1 MAPTQTSTQLAVSS
15 EALELSVPVQ
25 TLSAVS
31 NGRESEPSAW
41 LAAHAAG
48 RRWSESWMR
57 EIRTSSS
64 MRGRRKRAT
73 AQRACALLYR
83 SPWLVSFCRETG
95 KNGRAPA
102 GLVVKLRL
110 SCFIHKYERTQR
122 ICQGIKS
129 DLIRYFLDLP
139 ASVRHCKRVGTGAI
153 RHWRRGP
160 ECTSSQ
166 AGRGKGDCRGGSCG
180 GSSPVRFLVLDELGD
195 AH

>member
-64 MRGRRKRAT
+64 MRGHWKRAT
-73 AQRACALLYR
+73 ARRACALLYR
-83 SPWLVSFCRETG
+83 SPCLDRYTHRNENFV
-95 KNGRAPA
+95 
-102 GLVVKLRL
+102 LVVWTV
-110 SCFIHKYERTQR
+110 IR
-122 ICQGIKS
+122 IVTRILFSLFGGI
-129 DLIRYFLDLP
+129 
-139 ASVRHCKRVGTGAI
+139 
-153 RHWRRGP
+153 RR
-160 ECTSSQ
+160 
-166 AGRGKGDCRGGSCG
+166 
-180 GSSPVRFLVLDELGD
+180 RF
-195 AH
+195 

>member
-83 SPWLVSFCRETG
+83 REFKRERQPEHRSDTG
-95 KNGRAPA
+95 RQSS
-102 GLVVKLRL
+102 L
-110 SCFIHKYERTQR
+110 SS
-122 ICQGIKS
+122 KS
-129 DLIRYFLDLP
+129 
-139 ASVRHCKRVGTGAI
+139 A
-153 RHWRRGP
+153 
-160 ECTSSQ
+160 
-166 AGRGKGDCRGGSCG
+166 
-180 GSSPVRFLVLDELGD
+180 
-195 AH
+195 

>member
-64 MRGRRKRAT
+64 MRGRWKRAT
-73 AQRACALLYR
+73 TQRACALLYR
-83 SPWLVSFCRETG
+83 SPWLCIEARHAEI
-95 KNGRAPA
+95 GRY
-102 GLVVKLRL
+102 GVIVIL
-110 SCFIHKYERTQR
+110 
-122 ICQGIKS
+122 
-129 DLIRYFLDLP
+129 
-139 ASVRHCKRVGTGAI
+139 
-153 RHWRRGP
+153 
-160 ECTSSQ
+160 
-166 AGRGKGDCRGGSCG
+166 
-180 GSSPVRFLVLDELGD
+180 VRFRG
-195 AH
+195 

>member
-64 MRGRRKRAT
+64 MRGHWKRAT
-73 AQRACALLYR
+73 ARRLCPTLPQPLAIELHARRESESASR
-83 SPWLVSFCRETG
+83 SHLGRKTCRQQT
-95 KNGRAPA
+95 P
-102 GLVVKLRL
+102 
-110 SCFIHKYERTQR
+110 
-122 ICQGIKS
+122 
-129 DLIRYFLDLP
+129 
-139 ASVRHCKRVGTGAI
+139 
-153 RHWRRGP
+153 
-160 ECTSSQ
+160 
-166 AGRGKGDCRGGSCG
+166 SCG
-180 GSSPVRFLVLDELGD
+180 VALECDDPTSCP
-195 AH
+195 

>member
-64 MRGRRKRAT
+64 MRGRWKRAT
-73 AQRACALLYR
+73 TQRACALLYR
-83 SPWLVSFCRETG
+83 SPWLVSLIKHAETRQRLRG
-95 KNGRAPA
+95 ESLARFLRSRSRLFVFRDRAFPVRARA
-102 GLVVKLRL
+102 G
-110 SCFIHKYERTQR
+110 
-122 ICQGIKS
+122 G
-129 DLIRYFLDLP
+129 
-139 ASVRHCKRVGTGAI
+139 
-153 RHWRRGP
+153 
-160 ECTSSQ
+160 
-166 AGRGKGDCRGGSCG
+166 CRGVGN
-180 GSSPVRFLVLDELGD
+180 R
-195 AH
+195 